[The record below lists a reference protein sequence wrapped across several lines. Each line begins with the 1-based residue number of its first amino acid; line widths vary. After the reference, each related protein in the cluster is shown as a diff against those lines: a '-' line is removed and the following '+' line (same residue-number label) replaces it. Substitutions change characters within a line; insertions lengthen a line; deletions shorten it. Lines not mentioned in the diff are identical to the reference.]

1 MKTLLMIF
9 TLFGILIMSVGT
21 TTAFGQNESIIL
33 NIDKTSYLEGE
44 TISISGE
51 IKNMIA
57 SNQISLIIQSPN
69 GNLVAL
75 DQMTVGSDK
84 QFSTEIKLGGK
95 LMKQEGTY
103 TIKVQYGEQSIT
115 TSFEFGGVIDMPE
128 NALEETIVEDT
139 VEDIVMEDPA
149 IVDSIITATTLTIQ
163 DSTDLILY
171 EITNGK
177 ITNVI
182 PDLDAVSLLID
193 IEAIDD
199 GSITLTIPR
208 SVLDATINDNDDEF
222 FVLVDGEEV
231 DFEEITTSTDRTLT
245 IEFLAGSEQIEIIG
259 TFVIPEFGTIAAMI
273 LAVAI
278 ISIIAI
284 SAKSRLSIPS
294 RY

>member
-1 MKTLLMIF
+1 
-9 TLFGILIMSVGT
+9 MSVGT

-51 IKNMIA
+51 IKNIIA
-57 SNQISLIIQSPN
+57 NNQISLIIQSPN

-115 TSFEFGGVIDMPE
+115 TSFEFGGVIDMSE

>member
-1 MKTLLMIF
+1 
-9 TLFGILIMSVGT
+9 MSVGT
-21 TTAFGQNESIIL
+21 PTAFGQNESIIL

-115 TSFEFGGVIDMPE
+115 TSFEFGGVIDMSE

>member
-1 MKTLLMIF
+1 MIF
-9 TLFGILIMSVGT
+9 ALFGILITSVGT

-51 IKNMIA
+51 ITNMIA

-115 TSFEFGGVIDMPE
+115 TSFEFGGVTDMPE

-139 VEDIVMEDPA
+139 VEDTVEDIVMEDPV
-149 IVDSIITATTLTIQ
+149 IMDSIVTATTLTIQ
-163 DSTDLILY
+163 DSTDLISY

-193 IEAIDD
+193 IEAIDT
-199 GSITLTIPR
+199 GAITLTIPR
-208 SVLDATINDNDDEF
+208 SVLDSTINDSDDEF

-231 DFEEITTSTDRTLT
+231 YFEEITTSTDRTLT
-245 IEFLAGSEQIEIIG
+245 IEFLAGAEQIEIIG
-259 TFVIPEFGTIAAMI
+259 TFVIPEFGTITAMI

>member
-1 MKTLLMIF
+1 MIF
-9 TLFGILIMSVGT
+9 TLFGILITSVGT

-51 IKNMIA
+51 IKNMIP

-115 TSFEFGGVIDMPE
+115 TSFEFGGVIDVPE
-128 NALEETIVEDT
+128 NELAETIVEDTVEDT
-139 VEDIVMEDPA
+139 VEDIVMEDPV
-149 IVDSIITATTLTIQ
+149 IMDSIVTATTLTIQ
-163 DSTDLILY
+163 DSTDLISY

-193 IEAIDD
+193 IEAIDN
-199 GSITLTIPR
+199 GAITLTIPR
-208 SVLDATINDNDDEF
+208 SVLDSTINDSDDEF

-231 DFEEITTSTDRTLT
+231 YFEEITTSTDRTLT
-245 IEFLAGSEQIEIIG
+245 IEFLAGAEQIEIIG
-259 TFVIPEFGTIAAMI
+259 TFVIPEFGTITAMI

>member
-1 MKTLLMIF
+1 
-9 TLFGILIMSVGT
+9 MSVGT
-21 TTAFGQNESIIL
+21 PTAFGQNESIIL

-51 IKNMIA
+51 IKNMIQED
-57 SNQISLIIQSPN
+57 QISLIIQSPN

-103 TIKVQYGEQSIT
+103 IIKVQYGEQSIT

>member
-1 MKTLLMIF
+1 MIF
-9 TLFGILIMSVGT
+9 TLFGILITSVGT

-51 IKNMIA
+51 ITNMIA

-115 TSFEFGGVIDMPE
+115 TSFEFGGVIDVPE
-128 NALEETIVEDT
+128 NELAETIVEDTVEDT
-139 VEDIVMEDPA
+139 VEDIVMEDPV
-149 IVDSIITATTLTIQ
+149 IMDSIVTATTLTIQ
-163 DSTDLILY
+163 DSTDLISY

-193 IEAIDD
+193 IEAIDT
-199 GSITLTIPR
+199 GAITLTIPR
-208 SVLDATINDNDDEF
+208 SVLDSTINDSDDEF

-231 DFEEITTSTDRTLT
+231 YFEEITTSTDRTLT
-245 IEFLAGSEQIEIIG
+245 IEFLAGAEQIEIIG
-259 TFVIPEFGTIAAMI
+259 TFVIPEFGTITAMI